1 MLLALDVHYRADHAQ
16 SVCIAF
22 EKWEDTAL
30 LRTHTVIVN
39 DVAEYEPG
47 AFYKRELPCLLAV
60 LADFDLSEVEAIIVD
75 GYVFLDDS
83 GKWGLGAWLFD
94 ALNQRVPVV
103 GVAKTRFQS
112 LTIPSLVAEVLRG
125 ESHNPLF
132 VTVIGAELPNIAEK
146 IQKMSGPYRIPELLK
161 KVDELSRL

>member
-1 MLLALDVHYRADHAQ
+1 MLLALDVHYRTDHAQ

-22 EKWEDTAL
+22 EKWEDTVP
-30 LRTHTVIVN
+30 LRTHTVIIN
-39 DVAEYEPG
+39 EVAEYEPG

-60 LADFDLSEVEAIIVD
+60 LAHFDLNEVEAIIVD

-94 ALNQRVPVV
+94 ALNQRVPVI

-112 LTIPSLVAEVLRG
+112 LTTPSLVAEVLRG
-125 ESHNPLF
+125 ESQNPLF
-132 VTVIGAELPNIAEK
+132 ITVIGADLPNIAEK
-146 IQKMSGPYRIPELLK
+146 VQKMSGPYRMPELLK

>member
-22 EKWEDTAL
+22 EKWGDTAL
-30 LRTHTVIVN
+30 LRTHTVVIH

-60 LADFDLSEVEAIIVD
+60 LADFDLSAVTAIIVD
-75 GYVFLDDS
+75 GYVFLDDT

-94 ALNQRVPVV
+94 ALNQRVPVI

-112 LTIPSLVAEVLRG
+112 LTDPSLVAEVLRG
-125 ESHNPLF
+125 ESQNPLF
-132 VTVIGAELPNIAEK
+132 VTVIGQDLATIAGK
-146 IQKMSGPYRIPELLK
+146 IQNMAGPYRIPELLK
-161 KVDELSRL
+161 KVDELSRS